1 MNRLGFLLLAV
12 GVILAGLGWFYDQP
26 AYTGIGLIPLVVL
39 YLLAAFLPDVIDY
52 THSRHAESMPPVMN
66 WAWRGAAYVGVA
78 MFVAATWHS
87 TASGGTGLPLAVAA
101 AALPIS
107 IVGYGIVNDDRV
119 RQWRQS
125 RGLKR
130 RGRQNPASV

>member
-12 GVILAGLGWFYDQP
+12 GVILAGLGWFYGEP

-39 YLLAAFLPDVIDY
+39 FGLAVVVPDAIDY
-52 THSRHAESMPPVMN
+52 THSRHAESMTPVMS

-78 MFVAATWHS
+78 LFVAATLHS
-87 TASGGTGLPLAVAA
+87 TASGGTGLPLALAA
-101 AALPIS
+101 AALPVA

-119 RQWRQS
+119 REWRRS

-130 RGRQNPASV
+130 RGRTAASA